1 MREPEIGIGRGEIE
15 GRYQS
20 ERTCEMTI
28 MEPSGA
34 AARQSKGAGVVR
46 DFTLDNYAL
55 RLMEKKG
62 GDEDFDEWLAIFETM
77 VEIWEGLPDD
87 FEFCAPSPSRASEF
101 DSDTELWPVLGTEGE
116 ENDDGVLHENS
127 EG

>member
-1 MREPEIGIGRGEIE
+1 M
-15 GRYQS
+15 
-20 ERTCEMTI
+20 
-28 MEPSGA
+28 
-34 AARQSKGAGVVR
+34 VR

-62 GDEDFDEWLAIFETM
+62 GDEGFDEWLAIFETM

-87 FEFCAPSPSRASEF
+87 FEFCAPIPSRASEF

-116 ENDDGVLHENS
+116 ENGDGVLHENR